1 MSLKS
6 VLNAVE
12 RGIVV
17 VSLVSA
23 WVLIPL
29 MIAIRVFDIV
39 ARRYNASPSNLIQ
52 SLEGRAFFFL
62 VFLSFGYAYL
72 RNAHVRVDILRIRF
86 SPRGRAWLEI
96 AGILLA
102 IVPLSVVVIGYGI
115 EYSHQSF
122 LIGEREAIALGLPL
136 KWAVKG
142 MMPFGMGLLFVAG
155 LVILIRNILFLTG
168 RAEHPAPPEK

>member
-1 MSLKS
+1 MSLNS

-12 RGIVV
+12 RGVIA

-52 SLEGRAFFFL
+52 ALEGRAFLFL

-86 SPRGRAWLEI
+86 SPRGQAWMEI

-102 IVPLSVVVIGYGI
+102 VVPLSLVVIGFGI

-122 LIGEREAIALGLPL
+122 LIGEREAIALGRPL
-136 KWAVKG
+136 QWLVKG
-142 MMPFGMGLLFVAG
+142 MLPFGMGLLSLAG
-155 LVILIRNILFLTG
+155 LVILIRNFLFLTG
-168 RAEHPAPPEK
+168 RAERPAPPEK